1 MENHIKTSRSTPM
14 ELVPKVHGTTQ
25 GAGVVPVPPLYGGT
39 GTTPHSPLLQDGTTD
54 KRPADRMQPSNGQNG
69 ATSATSANSFE
80 GSKEL
85 TVKKS
90 GVVPFNWNRSR
101 SGTAPEPLVQLSP
114 AFLHTEMGKKTLDQL
129 FGVGAWGRIDSLVSY
144 GQVRIYGG
152 APGGGKSVVEK
163 ALRRSLRTPPQ
174 TDDDGL
180 ADLID

>member
-1 MENHIKTSRSTPM
+1 M
-14 ELVPKVHGTTQ
+14 ELVPVEPEPLSGSEWFQYHPFMGYWHRSTLPECRKMEPVKKTTQ
-25 GAGVVPVPPLYGGT
+25 IVG
-39 GTTPHSPLLQDGTTD
+39 
-54 KRPADRMQPSNGQNG
+54 QPSNGPNG

-90 GVVPFNWNRSR
+90 GAVPFNWNRSR